1 MTTNADKAL
10 RMDRWLWYT
19 RFYKTRALASAAV
32 GGGHVRINGSKARA
46 ATRVRAGDKVEIVR
60 QQMLYEIEV
69 LAIPERRGPAP
80 EARACYTESEE
91 SRRRRQE
98 TLQSIRSD
106 RMQMPK
112 TEGKPDKHTRR
123 KLRSRNR
130 REV

>member
-1 MTTNADKAL
+1 MTTNTDKAL
-10 RMDRWLWYT
+10 RIDRWLWYT

-32 GGGHVRINGSKARA
+32 GGGHVRINDSKARA
-46 ATRVRAGDKVEIVR
+46 ASKVRASDKVEIVR
-60 QQMLYEIEV
+60 QQLLYEIEV

-91 SRRRRQE
+91 SERRRKE
-98 TLQSIRSD
+98 TLQRIRSD

-130 REV
+130 RQV